1 MNSEKVQ
8 RLAQL
13 ATQLSETLM
22 TAAICAQEI
31 RSEIIAEQDAWDAKA
46 VGGDADGR
54 RRGSSMTSRP
64 LLDQTTLRVCWNG
77 KSLHLGHTRAFS
89 LLDRLSRCPNQY
101 VTHLDLLNDVWD
113 NEELSTATIRSAIRH
128 LRRRLRDGKM
138 AELAAAIRG
147 HNGRYVLNL

>member
-1 MNSEKVQ
+1 MNLDKVQ

-13 ATQLSETLM
+13 TNQLSETLM

-31 RSEIIAEQDAWDAKA
+31 RSEISAELEAWDD
-46 VGGDADGR
+46 VEVSCSVDGR
-54 RRGSSMTSRP
+54 RRSSTKNNRP
-64 LLDQTTLRVCWNG
+64 LLDKTTLQVSWNG

-89 LLDRLSRCPNQY
+89 LLNRLSRCPNQY

-113 NEELSTATIRSAIRH
+113 NEELSTATIRSAVRH
-128 LRRRLRDGKM
+128 LRRRLRDGEM
-138 AELAAAIRG
+138 GELAAAIRG